1 MVFTEEKR
9 QCEKNMKKKTREGA
23 KSTGCSARKGPKRLN
38 GSVRTPKQ
46 PCTDIAKMSGCI
58 YFFRLQNWRKKKR
71 GREDVELRV
80 LLSTHLGATL
90 VASRT
95 TRRRAEVSVSL
106 LAGGRRHP
114 FSH

>member
-1 MVFTEEKR
+1 
-9 QCEKNMKKKTREGA
+9 MKKKTREGA
-23 KSTGCSARKGPKRLN
+23 KFNGWKPRCSARKGPKRLN

-106 LAGGRRHP
+106 LAGGRHP